1 MPRYGKQFGRAM
13 SEVTG
18 MTDSVVD
25 DELKAMAAK
34 KAPKVEVEISSEGEE
49 GEEEGGELTPD
60 EVERLRAL
68 LARQG
73 E

>member
-13 SEVTG
+13 SDVTS

-49 GEEEGGELTPD
+49 EGEGEELTPD

-68 LARQG
+68 LAKQG
-73 E
+73 A